1 MGDRR
6 GLINFSGLVNRIHLI
21 HLVGASLRSLT
32 LFFGSAYRLIRSL
45 STDDAYDKYLAHH
58 ACTHQ
63 GVMPLSRQEL
73 YMKQQQEKWT
83 GVSRCC

>member
-1 MGDRR
+1 M
-6 GLINFSGLVNRIHLI
+6 SV
-21 HLVGASLRSLT
+21 RSL
-32 LFFGSAYRLIRSL
+32 LGNAWNIIRSL

-58 ACTHQ
+58 AAVHA
-63 GVMPLSRQEL
+63 GVQPMGRREF